1 MIFRFSA
8 IAMTAVLLAG
18 CQSTTEEITPA
29 EPLPV
34 PHMTPAVSQDG
45 ALEQRSPDLCGARNY
60 ASVLGQP
67 SAVIPSLGITG
78 PISVVEWRG
87 IEPQEYSPKRVVFRL
102 DQMGNIFNIDC
113 G

>member
-8 IAMTAVLLAG
+8 IAGMAVLLAG
-18 CQSTTEEITPA
+18 CQSTVEETAPQ

-45 ALEQRSPDLCGARNY
+45 ALQQREPDLCGAKNY
-60 ASVLGQP
+60 VATLGQP
-67 SAVIPSLGITG
+67 ASVIQTLGITS

-87 IEPQEYSPKRVVFRL
+87 IEPQEYKPKRVVFRL